1 MDKKI
6 HTPMDKKGQDITTEF
21 SITTSKNK
29 YIPFSENSGNEEAD
43 ESSGGQSHRKKSEKK
58 TYGEFENVH
67 LSDNEHEKLLTD
79 YGKDQTKAIIEK
91 LSAYKAE
98 KGKTYKSDMAAI
110 RIWVIGSLEIK
121 KLPPPAARCPHCGK
135 PILDGICNN
144 ARCPQYEIKEGE
156 QWTLSELI
164 TNKRSSEQS
173 SSTTEF

>member
-1 MDKKI
+1 
-6 HTPMDKKGQDITTEF
+6 MDKKGQDITTEF

-43 ESSGGQSHRKKSEKK
+43 GSSGSPNNPEITSRRKKPEKK
-58 TYGEFENVH
+58 FYGEFDNVS
-67 LSDNEHEKLLTD
+67 LSEDEYAKLFSD
-79 YGKDQTKAIIEK
+79 YGRDQTKAIIEK

-98 KGKTYKSDMAAI
+98 KGKVYKSDMAAI

-121 KLPPPAARCPHCGK
+121 KLPPPAARCPQCGK